1 MHQLDG
7 LEPVQF
13 ESAIRREASARKEPC
28 ILDLDARNARDFE
41 QGRPELVF
49 RDLNVGVL
57 PEVRRAPSLWSGLA
71 PPLLSRMHMSNIR
84 RFSPSQTVSQR
95 VLALFHEHGVY
106 QAFELRA
113 ELISFKKAL
122 YHLYLEAMAVRGG
135 HMAHKH
141 ASSTCRPRMNVQMHT
156 STVRKGTVLEFRERC
171 GVQWRCS
178 M

>member
-1 MHQLDG
+1 MTGELD
-7 LEPVQF
+7 PFQF

-57 PEVRRAPSLWSGLA
+57 PEVRRSILSRRAGLA
-71 PPLLSRMHMSNIR
+71 PPLLSRMHRTNNR
-84 RFSPSQTVSQR
+84 RFSTFQTVAQR
-95 VLALFHEHGVY
+95 LLALFHEHGVY

-113 ELISFKKAL
+113 ELISFKKTL

-135 HMAHKH
+135 H
-141 ASSTCRPRMNVQMHT
+141 TWRT
-156 STVRKGTVLEFRERC
+156 ST
-171 GVQWRCS
+171 WRGRAVHA
-178 M
+178 